1 MQVHPLRLSPGDDL
15 RAAIED
21 VLRRRNVHAAFVIQ
35 GIGSLSVAQ
44 LRFAGAEAPTEL
56 RGDLE
61 IVSLAGSVSPDGAHL
76 HMSVADARGQ
86 VVGGHVASGC
96 TVRTTA
102 ELLLALLPAHRFAR
116 KLDPAT
122 GFLELVIE
130 SRPDSPLSPQ
140 QDRLPPTAGS

>member
-1 MQVHPLRLSPGDDL
+1 MHVHPLRLAPGDDL
-15 RAAIED
+15 RAAVED
-21 VLRRRNVHAAFVIQ
+21 VLRQRDLHAAFVIQ

-44 LRFAGAEAPTEL
+44 LRFAGAEAPSEL

-86 VVGGHVASGC
+86 VFGGHVAIGC
-96 TVRTTA
+96 MVRTTA
-102 ELLLALLPAHRFAR
+102 ELLLALLPEHRFAR

-122 GFLELVIE
+122 GFMELVIE
-130 SRPDSPLSPQ
+130 SKPD
-140 QDRLPPTAGS
+140 R